1 MGRGE
6 VVGVVLCL
14 EERLLGLLAGDKF
27 SLSAQVLCPLAPYT
41 EPPDP
46 RLAGGG
52 QASGAEIWPRALPP
66 PKSPA
71 HVTIAV
77 D

>member
-1 MGRGE
+1 M
-6 VVGVVLCL
+6 VLCL
-14 EERLLGLLAGDKF
+14 EERLLGFLAGDTF
-27 SLSAQVLCPLAPYT
+27 SLSAQVLCPVDPYA

-46 RLAGGG
+46 HLARGG
-52 QASGAEIWPRALPP
+52 QGSGAEIWPRALPP